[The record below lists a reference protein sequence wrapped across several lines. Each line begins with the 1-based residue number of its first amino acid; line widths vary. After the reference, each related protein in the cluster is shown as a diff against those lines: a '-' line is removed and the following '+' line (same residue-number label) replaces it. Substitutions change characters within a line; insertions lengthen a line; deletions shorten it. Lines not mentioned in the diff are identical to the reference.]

1 MSFLEPTIKVDL
13 ATTTCDNIV
22 VEILKSVVIDD
33 LSNDLIEDELK
44 SAMLTTLEY
53 FMIPTEFKEFKELA
67 QKISEEA
74 DYE

>member
-13 ATTTCDNIV
+13 TTTTCDNIV

-44 SAMLTTLEY
+44 SAILTTLEY
-53 FMIPTEFKEFKELA
+53 FMMPTEFKAFKELA

>member
-13 ATTTCDNIV
+13 TTTTCDNIV

-53 FMIPTEFKEFKELA
+53 FMIPTEFKAFKELA

>member
-53 FMIPTEFKEFKELA
+53 FMIPTEFKAFKELA